1 MPFFCNFLARHRL
14 VSEIISDLRKKLLLV
29 VVEQLF
35 LKITCEDSVL
45 SMIVLL
51 RSANASRLGL
61 DVLEVEVAA
70 VGLSS

>member
-1 MPFFCNFLARHRL
+1 MPIFCDFLARPCL
-14 VSEIISDLRKKLLLV
+14 VSEFISDLRKKLLLV

-35 LKITCEDSVL
+35 LRITCEGSVL

-70 VGLSS
+70 VGLSP

>member
-1 MPFFCNFLARHRL
+1 MPFFCDFLARHHL
-14 VSEIISDLRKKLLLV
+14 VLEIISDLRKKLLLV

-35 LKITCEDSVL
+35 LRITCEDSVL

>member
-35 LKITCEDSVL
+35 LRITCEDSVL